1 MRNLFRYIYIL
12 FVVVTAT
19 AGLSSCQDDDLRGN
33 VPYTEGEPITLSLS
47 VSVPQMTVQSRA
59 NIEDNELYTVKNVW
73 IGVFNANTGDMTSYG
88 DDGEIGWKKIENV
101 EVLGEHVLRAVPLRT
116 KTGSS
121 RIVAVA
127 NLDNQGTLAD
137 RSRTGT
143 LRELLDGVRTWDDF
157 LKVGV
162 NTFSAETENVYLNE
176 IDRPNTDNGI
186 PMAGCYYESR
196 DSDPGSPADWIEQG
210 VKTVNIQ
217 EATKTD
223 LANGAIHLRRTI
235 SHITFNIRYG
245 DKMIDFE
252 PVGFKVCNAPRYSK
266 LYEANA
272 TNFGDVVTK
281 DNIGEYFVDANY
293 PDRLYIDDL
302 EATQTN
308 PNPGYAFDFWM
319 AENKHE
325 GIIKPTVTDETETQ
339 KYNLR
344 EERHPRPNHSLF
356 KSLLP
361 TAEFGPNNTAAYVE
375 ISAYVT
381 YKEKLYVGDDG
392 QEISGGTE
400 VTRSGLVTYTVHLG
414 YIKQNYNDF
423 NNYRNCNYTY
433 NMQVNGLEDVRLE
446 AIRESVRNGVEG
458 TVSDVEHD
466 VITLDSHFHQF
477 NVRFTETELSFPDE
491 SEEEPG
497 QKGFGFTIV
506 AFDNNVAHTYTEESL
521 DALNKD
527 EYKYLDWVEIKST
540 TNATTMARY
549 IPPQKPAAMGTST
562 YNSLKDNNGGAVM
575 TLREFYKKLKDNQGQ
590 LSSVFTKT
598 GQYYYFTVFIKEY
611 VYEEGPESPVW
622 GKEELENHD
631 WHTYVNQPNRRCYL
645 RVRRS
650 VSGDGQSVYAR
661 SLFSIEQRSIQTFYN
676 NFSGSGLIAKTAFGV
691 EHTNETEGLNLR
703 STSSSWGSKGLSN
716 VNGRYNTSLWI
727 NSRNTKSWSNFIT
740 AGTELRITTQYGL
753 KVSPQNGPA
762 IQSLETGW
770 NPALGKSSGYG
781 YTRVPQL
788 VRFSGTIWRYAYDP
802 QYSTS
807 STVPNTQY
815 IEAVNA
821 CMNRNRDENGNGVID
836 NEEVK
841 WYVPASGKYMRA
853 ILGRNSLEN
862 PIMPYKKVTSLPSS
876 NNRHNSR
883 YLIYCSDNKVLWAM
897 EGLSMSDFVTGK
909 DYTESSDY
917 NNVPWQVRCIR
928 NLGTDLTDIS
938 DVEKVDRAYQS
949 TVYTSLS
956 DGAAGRFTMTYYDPK
971 SVRTKKFTASGNGNV
986 TTSFSNLSTSA
997 YYPDATTLGNVNY
1010 MPIHDVTNTY
1020 NMVYKAFEYGPLGGP
1035 ITSPANELITLI
1047 WNNSNNPCYKE
1058 GTAWRLPNQ
1067 KELAIMRNADLFE
1080 GMLGKNTSTNRDN
1093 FILSCTYNFFTRS
1106 GEGTDHTHN
1115 GFSFIRDGNLYPEH
1129 KFILSRKDGGTQ
1141 SPENTSKYDFYY
1153 RCVRDV
1159 EP

>member
-19 AGLSSCQDDDLRGN
+19 AGLSSCQDDGLRGD

-101 EVLGEHVLRAVPLRT
+101 EVLGEHVLRAVALMT

-137 RSRTGT
+137 RSGTGK

-235 SHITFNIRYG
+235 SHITFNLHYSG
-245 DKMIDFE
+245 DVIAFE
-252 PVGFKVCNAPRYSK
+252 PVNFKVCNAPRYSK
-266 LYEANA
+266 FYEADA

-281 DNIGEYFVDANY
+281 DNIGDYFVDGTY
-293 PDRLYIDDL
+293 PNRLYIDEL
-302 EATQTN
+302 EATGGD
-308 PNPGYAFDFWM
+308 NPGYTFDFWM

-325 GIIKPTVTDETETQ
+325 GRIETAETDETK

-344 EERHPRPNHSLF
+344 EERYFKTDHSLF
-356 KSLLP
+356 TSLLP

-381 YKEKLYVGDDG
+381 YHYKKNVDSEGNDVS
-392 QEISGGTE
+392 SGGTE
-400 VTRSGLVTYTVHLG
+400 VTRTGLVTYTVHLG
-414 YIKQNYNDF
+414 YIDKAINDF
-423 NNYRNCNYTY
+423 SNYRNCNYTY
-433 NMQVNGLEDVRLE
+433 NMQVNGLETVRIE
-446 AIRESVRNGVEG
+446 AVRDEVRNGVEG
-458 TVSDVEHD
+458 TVTDIEND
-466 VITLDSHFHQF
+466 AIILDSHYHQF
-477 NVRFTETELSFPDE
+477 NIRFSATDLTVTEGTQTGEN
-491 SEEEPG
+491 
-497 QKGFGFTIV
+497 QTGFGFTLTT
-506 AFDNNVAHTYTEESL
+506 FDNYTAHTYTENSTFSEA
-521 DALNKD
+521 D
-527 EYKYLDWVEIKST
+527 YKYSDWVEIKST
-540 TNATTMARY
+540 TGSGTMATY
-549 IPPQKPAAMGTST
+549 IPFRKPNGMSDSDF
-562 YNSLKDNNGGAVM
+562 NSWKGNNAKEDKRVM
-575 TLREFYKKLKDNQGQ
+575 PLREFYRILKENQGR
-590 LSSVFTKT
+590 LNTVFTQNRD
-598 GQYYYFTVFIKEY
+598 GYYYFTVFVKEY
-611 VYEEGPESPVW
+611 TYEEGPESPVW

-703 STSSSWGSKGLSN
+703 STSSSWGKGLSN

-740 AGTELRITTQYGL
+740 AGNELRITTQYGL

-836 NEEVK
+836 NAEVK